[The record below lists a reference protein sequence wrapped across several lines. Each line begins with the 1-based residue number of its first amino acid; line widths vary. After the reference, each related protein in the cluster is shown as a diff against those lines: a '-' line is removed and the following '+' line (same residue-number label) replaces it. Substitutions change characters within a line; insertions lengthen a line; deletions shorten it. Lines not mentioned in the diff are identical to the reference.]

1 MSNDLRTRFQLQ
13 PAGPNV
19 VDAFIVGTYLF
30 AMLLVGWHSRGQSAE
45 SFWVAQRQ
53 YGTGRITIS
62 LVATIFGASSTI
74 GIIGMGYSRGLT
86 AAWWSL
92 IGATALLPFALV
104 LAARVRSL
112 NVYTLPDILKK
123 AFGNQVAVPAAI
135 MIVIAWCGIV
145 AAQMI
150 AAARLLSSISSLDF
164 SSLLTVVAAV
174 FILYTFW
181 GGQLSVIRTD
191 SWQLALF
198 LGGLLTCFAVVAL
211 ADQGAPLSGF
221 AAAPSEH
228 LRFPISEQFGWYD
241 LMIFY
246 PLVVGLPY
254 LVGPDIYSR
263 VFCAR
268 DDVVARRSVL
278 FAAAAV
284 IPISFFLALLGI
296 LIRAQYPNLAPEAA
310 LPTAL
315 GELVPVGLTGLIA
328 AGFLAAIMS
337 SADTTLISASTIL
350 SLNVAGACKPMSR
363 PRQLVLTKVALIGVG
378 LAAWLIAGFQQE
390 IIASLLLGYTVF
402 VGGVVFPTL
411 ASLYRGRLGITSTGA
426 MWAVV
431 VGGTTAILGEMHG
444 GDLLRALLGSSG
456 NALLGRVLGPRYPSI
471 LPIVLCLIV
480 MLVVSRITRSSQ
492 SE

>member
-1 MSNDLRTRFQLQ
+1 MF
-13 PAGPNV
+13 V
-19 VDAFIVGTYLF
+19 
-30 AMLLVGWHSRGQSAE
+30 MLLVGWRSRGQSAE
-45 SFWVAQRQ
+45 SYWVAQRQ
-53 YGTGRITIS
+53 YGAGRITVS
-62 LVATIFGASSTI
+62 LVATIFGASSTL

-92 IGATALLPFALV
+92 IGATALVPFGLV

-112 NVYTLPDILKK
+112 NVYTLPDILKR

-135 MIVIAWCGIV
+135 MIAIAWCGIV
-145 AAQMI
+145 SAQMI

-164 SSLLTVVAAV
+164 SSVLTVVAAV
-174 FILYTFW
+174 FVLYTFW

-198 LGGLLTCFAVVAL
+198 LGGLLTCFVVVAL
-211 ADQGAPLSGF
+211 AAQGGLLSGLTST
-221 AAAPSEH
+221 PREH
-228 LRFPISEQFGWYD
+228 LRFPISAQFGWYD
-241 LMIFY
+241 LLVFY

-263 VFCAR
+263 VLCAR
-268 DDVVARRSVL
+268 DDAVARQSAL
-278 FAAAAV
+278 LAAAAI

-296 LIRAQYPNLAPEAA
+296 LIRAQYPSLAAELA

-315 GELVPVGLTGLIA
+315 GELVPAGLTGLIT

-363 PRQLVLTKVALIGVG
+363 PRQLMLTRVALIGVG
-378 LAAWLIAGFQQE
+378 LVAWLIAGFQQE

-411 ASLYRGRLGITSTGA
+411 ASLYGGRLGITSAGA
-426 MWAVV
+426 MWAVL
-431 VGGTTAILGEMHG
+431 VGGTTAILGEIHDG
-444 GDLLRALLGSSG
+444 NLLRTLFGSSG
-456 NALLGRVLGPRYPSI
+456 DALLEQMLGPRYPSI
-471 LPIVLCLIV
+471 LPIVLCLVV
-480 MLVVSRITRSSQ
+480 MLAVSRITHTSK